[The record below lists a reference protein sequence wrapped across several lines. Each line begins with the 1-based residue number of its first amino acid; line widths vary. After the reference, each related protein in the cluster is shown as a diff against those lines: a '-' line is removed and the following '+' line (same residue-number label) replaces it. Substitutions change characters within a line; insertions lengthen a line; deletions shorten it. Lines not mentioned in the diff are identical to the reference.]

1 MEKKVKVRVI
11 PDMTEFDVDDVVSIL
26 MGNKPETDVE
36 FEFEGDGN
44 KRIVEFIEE

>member
-1 MEKKVKVRVI
+1 MKVRVI

-36 FEFEGDGN
+36 FEFEGDGQGG
-44 KRIVEFIEE
+44 RVIEYLDEN